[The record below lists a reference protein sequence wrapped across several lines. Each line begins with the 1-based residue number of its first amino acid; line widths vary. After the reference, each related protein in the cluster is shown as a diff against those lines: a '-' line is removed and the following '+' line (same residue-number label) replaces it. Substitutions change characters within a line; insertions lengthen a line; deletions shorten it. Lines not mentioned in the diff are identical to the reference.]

1 MIMYGKQVG
10 GAELQFIE
18 LANYLADRYAVR
30 LVSLG
35 GDGSIS
41 AAAVDSRID
50 VKVYTYNGKL
60 PVIPALM
67 HAWIDCLRFKADAI
81 VSTAAIGN
89 ILGYLISMIR
99 PARRVSLQ
107 TVSKAMNHAWL
118 DHLVLRRFDYLV
130 AGADDIKHYLIE
142 HGQREDNIKVVHNW
156 VDFSKRTTSLAPAEA
171 KAKFGVADKFV
182 VGCVGRLHPQKGQI
196 FLIRAFAKLVA
207 HLPDSILLL
216 AGDGQEKNKL
226 EAEVAAAGLQERVL
240 FLGEIKG
247 DDYNA
252 VYSAVDIYVQP
263 SVFEGLP
270 RTLLD
275 AMFFGKPVIATDANG
290 NREAIIHDANGLLV
304 PTQDAEA
311 LYTALLYMIAHD
323 EERQAMSLSAQRTVT
338 ERFEMQS
345 QMSKIEQ
352 LLA

>member
-18 LANYLADRYAVR
+18 LANYLADQYTVR

-35 GDGSIS
+35 GDGSIH

-50 VKVYTYNGKL
+50 VRAYAYNGKF
-60 PVIPALM
+60 PAIPALM
-67 HAWIDCLRFKADAI
+67 RAWLECLRFQAGAI
-81 VSTAAIGN
+81 ITTAAIGN
-89 ILGYLISMIR
+89 ILGYLISLFR
-99 PARRVSLQ
+99 PARLVSLQ
-107 TVSKAMNHAWL
+107 TVSKAMKHPWL
-118 DHLVLRRFDYLV
+118 DHFVLRRFDYLV
-130 AGADDIKHYLIE
+130 AGADDIKQYLLA
-142 HGQREDNIKVVHNW
+142 HGQRNEKIKVIHNW
-156 VDFSKRTTSLAPAEA
+156 VDFSKRTRPLAPDEA
-171 KAKFGVADKFV
+171 KAKFGAADKLV
-182 VGCVGRLHPQKGQI
+182 IGCVGRLHPQKGQV
-196 FLIRAFAKLVA
+196 FLIRAFAKLVDN
-207 HLPDSILLL
+207 LPDSVLLL
-216 AGDGQEKNKL
+216 AGDGPEKSSL
-226 EAEVAAAGLQERVL
+226 EAEVALAGLQDRVL

-252 VYSAVDIYVQP
+252 VYSAIDIYVQP

-275 AMFFGKPVIATDANG
+275 AMFFGKPIIATDANG
-290 NREAIIHDANGLLV
+290 NREAIIHNDNGLLV
-304 PTQDAEA
+304 PIQDTEA
-311 LYTALLYMIAHD
+311 LYTALVQMVTHA
-323 EERQAMSLSAQRTVT
+323 EERQSLSLSAKRAVT